1 MKDTVKKR
9 RQATE
14 VKKKF
19 TTDTSDK
26 GLLPKIYKELLKL
39 TKYEKTQLKKNGSKI
54 LTDT

>member
-1 MKDTVKKR
+1 M
-9 RQATE
+9 
-14 VKKKF
+14 KKKF